1 MTAPAVT
8 LVPVAERDYDAYFAL
23 MREYMREL
31 DEYDP
36 AGAESDADFERRRAR
51 TLDDMEDRELL
62 WIEAD
67 GVRAG
72 LLMVRSDPRWLKPEE
87 TVASISEFYVLPAF
101 RRRGVGTAAVEALL
115 AEHRA
120 RGTAEMQADIL
131 RDNEPAIAFWAR
143 MGFGTQMLLTT
154 RRP

>member
-1 MTAPAVT
+1 MSVDVA
-8 LVPVAERDYDAYFAL
+8 LVPVGEREYGDYFTL

-31 DEYDP
+31 DAYDP
-36 AGAESDADFERRRAR
+36 AGAESDADFERRRER

-62 WIEAD
+62 WIVAD
-67 GVRAG
+67 GERAG
-72 LLMVRSDPRWLKPEE
+72 LLMVRSDPRWVNPDE
-87 TVASISEFYVLPAF
+87 TVASISEFYVLPGF

-131 RDNEPAIAFWAR
+131 RDNEPARAFWAR
-143 MGFGTQMLLTT
+143 MGFELQMYLTA

>member
-1 MTAPAVT
+1 ME
-8 LVPVAERDYDAYFAL
+8 LVPVLEREYDAFFAL

-31 DEYDP
+31 DAYDP
-36 AGAESDADFERRRAR
+36 AGAESDEDFERRRRR
-51 TLDDMEDRELL
+51 TLEDMEDRELL
-62 WIEAD
+62 WIVAD
-67 GVRAG
+67 GARAG

-101 RRRGVGTAAVEALL
+101 RRRGVGSAAVEVLL

-131 RDNEPAIAFWAR
+131 RDNDPARAFWAR
-143 MGFGTQMLLTT
+143 LGFETQMLLTA
-154 RRP
+154 RKP